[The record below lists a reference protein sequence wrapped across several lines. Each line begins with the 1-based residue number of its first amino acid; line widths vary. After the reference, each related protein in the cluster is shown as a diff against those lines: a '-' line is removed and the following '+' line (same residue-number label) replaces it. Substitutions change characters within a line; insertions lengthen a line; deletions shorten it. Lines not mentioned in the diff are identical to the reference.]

1 MVCAGVRVLPA
12 VQRTGTESIEEF
24 TSDDVCWFE
33 AVAGGTEGRYGVCRG
48 VHWPRAAS
56 HRLVTARRRDVFH
69 VGRQDGLDQTASHSH
84 HQTNRSET
92 SAQFHI
98 VSLYNIL
105 SLPSFTASHI

>member
-48 VHWPRAAS
+48 VH
-56 HRLVTARRRDVFH
+56 
-69 VGRQDGLDQTASHSH
+69 
-84 HQTNRSET
+84 
-92 SAQFHI
+92 
-98 VSLYNIL
+98 
-105 SLPSFTASHI
+105 